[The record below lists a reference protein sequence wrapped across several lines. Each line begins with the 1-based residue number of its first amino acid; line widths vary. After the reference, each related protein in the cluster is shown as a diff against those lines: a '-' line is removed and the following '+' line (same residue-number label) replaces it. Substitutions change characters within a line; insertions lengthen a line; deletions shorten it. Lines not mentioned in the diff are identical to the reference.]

1 MPTPVDYEKFIHPQD
16 RMALKALKAIPF
28 FDTLIKGYLS
38 IFDEKLMRGINMAS
52 KIRLSPTQLPEY
64 YNLLPEICDSIGIKE
79 PEFYLEMNPLP
90 NAYTFGD
97 TNPFIVINSGIIDLL
112 SKDELKAVIAHE
124 CGHILCHHVL
134 YNSVA
139 RCVVNLGFNLFGI
152 PDAALKPIIWG
163 LMYWSRR
170 SEFSSDR
177 VAAYVMDNSETVVKT
192 MIRLSGGGPS
202 ITDRVN
208 IKEYLAQADEYANLL
223 EDSKYNKLLQAYAIK
238 EMDHPFSAVR
248 SREINLWF
256 DENKDDLPPKIIT
269 TGEWY

>member
-1 MPTPVDYEKFIHPQD
+1 MPTPIDYEKFIHPQD
-16 RMALKALKAIPF
+16 RMALKALKAVPL
-28 FDTLIKGYLS
+28 FDTVIKAYLS
-38 IFDEKLMRGINMAS
+38 LYDERVQRGINMAT

-64 YNLLPEICDSIGIKE
+64 YNLLPEICNSIGIKE

-97 TNPFIVINSGIIDLL
+97 TNPSIVINSGIIDLL
-112 SKDELKAVIAHE
+112 SEDELKTVIAHE
-124 CGHILCHHVL
+124 CGHILCHHTL
-134 YNSVA
+134 YKSVA
-139 RCVVNLGFNLFGI
+139 HCIVNLGFSFFGI
-152 PDAALKPIIWG
+152 PDGALKPVIWA

-177 VAAYVMDNSETVVKT
+177 VAAYVMDSSEIVTKT

-208 IKEYLAQADEYANLL
+208 IKEYMAQADAYANLL
-223 EDSKYNKLLQAYAIK
+223 DESKFNKLLQADAIK
-238 EMDHPFSAVR
+238 DMEHPFPAVR

-256 DENKDDLPPKIIT
+256 NENKDDLPPKIIT